1 MTGAAI
7 PLEDVHG
14 QRRRAR
20 ALVARVASPA
30 ELSACTIDEAYALFG
45 STYAG
50 TDRAR
55 FVRDLS
61 EKQHVILLHDRET
74 GALKGFSTVLLRE
87 IATARGPATL
97 FFSGDTV
104 VDRAYWGQKEL
115 QLAAARLLLSMKLR
129 NPTRRLYWFLIS
141 KGYRTYLILANAFPR
156 SIPRA
161 GAAEEVELRGLLDTV
176 ARERFGDEYDATTG
190 TIRHATPHEY
200 VRDGVAPVTEAALR
214 NGHVRYF
221 VERNP
226 NHAAGDELACL
237 AVVRA
242 RDLLRAMARFLLR
255 RASRAFAVPPS
266 RAR

>member
-7 PLEDVHG
+7 SLEEAHA
-14 QRRRAR
+14 RRPKAR
-20 ALVARVASPA
+20 ALAARVASPA
-30 ELSACTIDEAYALFG
+30 AISSSTIDEAYALFG

-55 FVRDLS
+55 FVSDLL

-87 IATARGPATL
+87 IATSRGPATL

-115 QLAAARLLLSMKLR
+115 QLAAARLLLTLKLR
-129 NPTRRLYWFLIS
+129 APARPLYWFLIS

-161 GAAEEVELRGLLDTV
+161 GIDEDGELRGLLDTV
-176 ARERFGDEYDATTG
+176 ARERFGDDYDPATG
-190 TIRHATPHEY
+190 TIRYTTPHEY
-200 VRDGVAPVTEAALR
+200 VRDGIAPVTDLALR
-214 NGHVRYF
+214 NRHVRYF

-226 NHAAGDELACL
+226 NHAAGEELACL
-237 AVVRA
+237 AVVRV
-242 RDLLRAMARFLLR
+242 RDLLRAMARFAFR
-255 RASRAFAVPPS
+255 RATRAVGVGL
-266 RAR
+266 ARG